1 MAREEDARNARRD
14 ALLAMHA
21 QTGEAQKPPEVRQPE
36 MRPHMDLSQLRPA
49 VRDDVGRR
57 QDDARQVFT
66 YAMAGFIA
74 AKPEIEREMR
84 RADSQ
89 LLRFHQLEQG

>member
-1 MAREEDARNARRD
+1 MIMAREEDARNARRD

-49 VRDDVGRR
+49 VRDDVG
-57 QDDARQVFT
+57 
-66 YAMAGFIA
+66 

>member
-1 MAREEDARNARRD
+1 MAREEEARNSRRD

-21 QTGEAQKPPEVRQPE
+21 QSGEAQKPPAVRPPE
-36 MRPHMDLSQLRPA
+36 MQPPRDLSQLRPV

-66 YAMAGFIA
+66 FAMAGFIA

>member
-1 MAREEDARNARRD
+1 MAGEEDTRRRRD

-21 QTGEAQKPPEVRQPE
+21 QGGKVQKPPV
-36 MRPHMDLSQLRPA
+36 MRPPEVQPPRDLSQLRPV

-57 QDDARQVFT
+57 QEDARQVFT
-66 YAMAGFIA
+66 FAMTGFMA

-84 RADSQ
+84 RDGSQ
-89 LLRFHQLEQG
+89 LLALYQMSQS